1 MFGLI
6 ELHVCI
12 LNSIYEKG
20 VSLTISLPALFRR
33 SAMVEVLLTRITQP
47 NIVKPVNSLSMKP
60 NIIKPLVSFMSSS
73 DLQIDAWHSNCNRT
87 DLQHIENP
95 RIVLCVYNI
104 DIKPTGPHCQR
115 SASPF
120 PPLPPQLKARAHAT
134 KRIRDV
140 KFPAKKRRLMVY
152 FLATSI
158 SIAKQSRIAQKKC
171 LPSRDR
177 TAGLKITIDR
187 FMQLQSCALPAELRR
202 VGKRDI
208 AC

>member
-20 VSLTISLPALFRR
+20 VSLTMSLPALFRR
-33 SAMVEVLLTRITQP
+33 SAMVEFLLTRITQL

-60 NIIKPLVSFMSSS
+60 NIIKPLVSFISSS

-87 DLQHIENP
+87 VLQHIENP

-104 DIKPTGPHCQR
+104 DIKPTGPHYQR

-120 PPLPPQLKARAHAT
+120 PPLPPQLKSPGARHKADS
-134 KRIRDV
+134 RWQ
-140 KFPAKKRRLMVY
+140 
-152 FLATSI
+152 I
-158 SIAKQSRIAQKKC
+158 SSQKK
-171 LPSRDR
+171 
-177 TAGLKITIDR
+177 TTHGLFSSDVNIDR
-187 FMQLQSCALPAELRR
+187 KTKPHSAKAMSPLAGSNRGPQ
-202 VGKRDI
+202 DND
-208 AC
+208 